1 MNLTLGLGLNRHG
14 DMTDWGERDK
24 TQEDEYGN
32 RKGENRRTGLLTYS
46 QRQNMTGAKKVNTGT
61 LMTGHRDEKEKD
73 WTLKGTNI
81 KNKKSRRNSE
91 AREGTIL
98 MDWIHIALFKAPKHV
113 SLSHLRARVTHDKNS
128 SHTH

>member
-14 DMTDWGERDK
+14 DMTDWGEK
-24 TQEDEYGN
+24 GTKH
-32 RKGENRRTGLLTYS
+32 RKMNMGENRRTGLLTYS
-46 QRQNMTGAKKVNTGT
+46 QRQNMTGGKKVNTGT

-98 MDWIHIALFKAPKHV
+98 
-113 SLSHLRARVTHDKNS
+113 RN
-128 SHTH
+128 